1 MLNSKYPTNEEAIGW
16 VNENTKP
23 ILGHIRKYLP
33 FAPYDQE
40 DYLQDAYEAALAAV
54 QVARDRQVPFV
65 ACFWIVFRR
74 RITEVTPHPESK
86 HHGGSQSPPTTIC
99 DSDADNYWD
108 FVDRQD
114 RSGLQ
119 IDIDRLYLL
128 VRDHLTEAEKRV
140 LSRALGIYGGRQAI
154 KEIARSLGCSPANVR
169 QLLNRAYLRLSRLV
183 ANRQLEI
190 RQGDIEVRRLAVIAG
205 LPKSMLKPSS
215 KSEDGELH
223 ECQIA

>member
-1 MLNSKYPTNEEAIGW
+1 MNRRYLTSEEAVGW
-16 VNENTKP
+16 VNENAKT

-54 QVARDRQVPFV
+54 QIARDRQVPFV
-65 ACFWIVFRR
+65 ACFWVVFRR

-99 DSDADNYWD
+99 DSDADSYWD

-114 RSGLQ
+114 GSSLQ
-119 IDIDRLYLL
+119 LDIDRLYLL

-140 LSRALGIYGGRQAI
+140 LSRALGIYGGRQGI

-169 QLLNRAYLRLSRLV
+169 QLLNRAYHRLSCLV

-190 RQGDIEVRRLAVIAG
+190 RQGDIDVRRLAVIAG
-205 LPKSMLKPSS
+205 LPKSMHKPAS
-215 KSEDGELH
+215 KSKDGDLH